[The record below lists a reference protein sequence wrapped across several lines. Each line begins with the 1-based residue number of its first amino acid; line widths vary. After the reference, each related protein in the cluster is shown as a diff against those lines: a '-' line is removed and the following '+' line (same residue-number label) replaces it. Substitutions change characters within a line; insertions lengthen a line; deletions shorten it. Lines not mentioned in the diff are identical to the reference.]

1 MEKETTMTIKRLLT
15 AMAAGLMMVGLV
27 ACGGSSTPSTP
38 RTPVVV
44 TPAATVE
51 ASGSGNIEVHPSS
64 LSGFGA
70 ALVMPIRVH
79 ETGGGKADW
88 TYARYS
94 ALLRGVELERK
105 EFTSDS
111 LISAGIS
118 KITANQNTVYDLTFH
133 VNATNFDNI
142 IITLGF
148 SDLKD
153 ARQFSTQVP
162 LSSFSGVVSSPT
174 PTSRPGLIHLDR

>member
-1 MEKETTMTIKRLLT
+1 MKKSLAVILALF
-15 AMAAGLMMVGLV
+15 GLV
-27 ACGGSSTPSTP
+27 ACGGGGSSTPTAP
-38 RTPVVV
+38 ATPVPV
-44 TPAATVE
+44 TPAATI
-51 ASGSGNIEVHPSS
+51 ASSGSGNLEVHPSS

-70 ALVMPIRVH
+70 ALVMPIQIR
-79 ETGGGKADW
+79 ETGGGTADW

-94 ALLRGVELERK
+94 ATLRGVELERK

-118 KITANQNTVYDLTFH
+118 KIAANQNQVYRLAFH
-133 VNATNFDNI
+133 VNSTGFDNI
-142 IITLGF
+142 TVTLGF
-148 SDLKD
+148 ADLKD

-174 PTSRPGLIHLDR
+174 PALRSGLINLDR

>member
-1 MEKETTMTIKRLLT
+1 MKKTLAMTLAL
-15 AMAAGLMMVGLV
+15 VGLV
-27 ACGGSSTPSTP
+27 ACGGGGSSTPSTP
-38 RTPVVV
+38 STPVPA
-44 TPAATVE
+44 TPSATIE
-51 ASGSGNIEVHPSS
+51 ASGAGNIEVHPSS

-70 ALVMPIRVH
+70 ALVMPIRVR

-94 ALLRGVELERK
+94 ATRNGVELERK

-111 LISAGIS
+111 LISAGVS
-118 KITANQNTVYDLTFH
+118 KIAASQNLVYNLTFH

-142 IITLGF
+142 ILTLGF

-174 PTSRPGLIHLDR
+174 PTFRSGLINLDR

>member
-1 MEKETTMTIKRLLT
+1 MRRQLAVLGLGFLLC
-15 AMAAGLMMVGLV
+15 LS
-27 ACGGSSTPSTP
+27 ACGGGSSTPTTPSTP
-38 RTPVVV
+38 VPV
-44 TPAATVE
+44 TPSATID

-70 ALVMPIRVH
+70 ALVTPIRIH
-79 ETGGGKADW
+79 ETAGGKADW

-94 ALLRGVELERK
+94 ATLKGVELERK

-111 LISAGIS
+111 LISGGIS
-118 KITANQNTVYDLTFH
+118 KITASQNVVYSLAFH

-148 SDLKD
+148 ADLKD
-153 ARQFSTQVP
+153 GRQFSTQVP

-174 PTSRPGLIHLDR
+174 PASRPGIIHLGDQ

>member
-1 MEKETTMTIKRLLT
+1 MKKSPAVILVLF
-15 AMAAGLMMVGLV
+15 GLV
-27 ACGGSSTPSTP
+27 GCGGGGGGTPTTPSTP
-38 RTPVVV
+38 VPV
-44 TPAATVE
+44 TPSATIV
-51 ASGSGNIEVHPSS
+51 ASGSGNLEVHPSA

-70 ALVMPIRVH
+70 ALVMPIQIR
-79 ETGGGKADW
+79 ETGGGTADW

-94 ALLRGVELERK
+94 ATLRGVELERK

-111 LISAGIS
+111 LIAGGVN
-118 KITANQNTVYDLTFH
+118 KIAANQNKVYSLAFH

-142 IITLGF
+142 IVTLGF

-174 PTSRPGLIHLDR
+174 PALRSGFINLDR